1 VKDVESF
8 CDSCGICQTTKA
20 STSRPKGL
28 LHLLPIPEAPW
39 QSIAM
44 DFVGPFP
51 ECMGYDHLLVV
62 ICRLTSLVHL
72 IPTTTSA
79 KATEIAWLFLKDIVR
94 CHGLPKNIV
103 SDRDPKFVPK
113 FWRELHRLMGV
124 KLLMSTAYH
133 PQTGLMGEYAITGVN
148 HVLRGVVTHDQTD
161 WVDRLPT
168 EKFAINSSVN
178 DSTGFAPFEL
188 AYGAVPCIFHKT
200 IITPCFGVKSLAEK
214 ALTNLA
220 IAHDSI
226 IANSSIQ
233 THYANKHRSAEEPLK
248 ECDLVYLSTKN
259 LDLPEHRARK
269 LMPIFIGPYPVVKL
283 NSDTSNYTSKL
294 PFPTLSPE
302 DPTGGQSLG
311 TAPSAMDPINLRF
324 FIHNDGYDYGRYAHG
339 NP

>member
-94 CHGLPKNIV
+94 LHGLPKTIV
-103 SDRDPKFVPK
+103 SDCDPKLVSK

-133 PQTGLMGEYAITGVN
+133 PQTDAMGERAITGVTQ
-148 HVLRGVVTHDQTD
+148 VFRGVVTHDQID
-161 WVDRLPT
+161 WVDRLPMA
-168 EKFAINSSVN
+168 KFAINSSVN

-188 AYGAVPCIFHKT
+188 TYGAMPRIFHKT
-200 IITPCFGVKSLAEK
+200 EITPFAGVKSFAEK

-220 IAHDSI
+220 IAHDPI
-226 IANSSIQ
+226 IANRTFQ
-233 THYANKHRSAEEPLK
+233 TYYANKHRSAEEPLK
-248 ECDLVYLSTKN
+248 EGDLVFLSTKIS
-259 LDLPEHRARK
+259 
-269 LMPIFIGPYPVVKL
+269 IFQSTGL
-283 NSDTSNYTSKL
+283 GNSYRYLSNR
-294 PFPTLSPE
+294 TL
-302 DPTGGQSLG
+302 L
-311 TAPSAMDPINLRF
+311 
-324 FIHNDGYDYGRYAHG
+324 
-339 NP
+339 